1 MTPAP
6 RGRWIWGLALACFVL
21 AAATGAYYRFALI
34 TPLPGV
40 LDNVRHAHSHLMFF
54 SWVTP
59 ALVLLIG
66 SELRRRGA
74 RPRGFALA
82 ALLAAACGLLTYPP
96 FLASGYQLTPV
107 GERLLPLSMM
117 GSGVNGLVWYL
128 FMLLYLVAAR
138 GVRRTAPVRLFD
150 VAVASM
156 LASTV
161 AIAALAYLGASGGL
175 ARPLMLALVDW
186 YLTLFADGWFGLA
199 VLGLAAAQA
208 PAGRVARWPVG
219 ALAWLL
225 GAAMLARAV
234 GRYGHDALGLAGAAP
249 LEGVGAGVAAV
260 LWVALVVA
268 VWPAA
273 GTGAGPVGGAAPA
286 PDAAGVAPRAVV
298 GAARLLRQLAL
309 ALLALKGGVELVG
322 ALPGA
327 AAWLAQPAFRVLF
340 LHAFLLGAVS
350 FMLIAAMR
358 AALGPGAF
366 RGAAWFALAVGVMVA
381 ALVPLTPLWPR
392 ALAGAWVLRATA
404 YTSLGPILVAL
415 AALVRLDLRYA
426 GTAHPLPS
434 AAGPPGASAP

>member
-1 MTPAP
+1 M
-6 RGRWIWGLALACFVL
+6 
-21 AAATGAYYRFALI
+21 
-34 TPLPGV
+34 
-40 LDNVRHAHSHLMFF
+40 
-54 SWVTP
+54 
-59 ALVLLIG
+59 
-66 SELRRRGA
+66 
-74 RPRGFALA
+74 
-82 ALLAAACGLLTYPP
+82 
-96 FLASGYQLTPV
+96 
-107 GERLLPLSMM
+107 
-117 GSGVNGLVWYL
+117 
-128 FMLLYLVAAR
+128 
-138 GVRRTAPVRLFD
+138 
-150 VAVASM
+150 
-156 LASTV
+156 
-161 AIAALAYLGASGGL
+161 
-175 ARPLMLALVDW
+175 
-186 YLTLFADGWFGLA
+186 
-199 VLGLAAAQA
+199 
-208 PAGRVARWPVG
+208 
-219 ALAWLL
+219 
-225 GAAMLARAV
+225 
-234 GRYGHDALGLAGAAP
+234 
-249 LEGVGAGVAAV
+249 
-260 LWVALVVA
+260 
-268 VWPAA
+268 
-273 GTGAGPVGGAAPA
+273 VGGAAPA

-392 ALAGAWVLRATA
+392 ALAGAWVLRAAA